1 MERGIRF
8 IAQCYEIETGMVLEE
23 SLLRD
28 DHISK
33 ACRLKE
39 LGYLHAEQIDLLK
52 RIQDFKINYFIIFY
66 FHFFFG

>member
-8 IAQCYEIETGMVLEE
+8 IAQCYDIETGDVLDE

-33 ACRLKE
+33 A
-39 LGYLHAEQIDLLK
+39 GSVI
-52 RIQDFKINYFIIFY
+52 
-66 FHFFFG
+66 